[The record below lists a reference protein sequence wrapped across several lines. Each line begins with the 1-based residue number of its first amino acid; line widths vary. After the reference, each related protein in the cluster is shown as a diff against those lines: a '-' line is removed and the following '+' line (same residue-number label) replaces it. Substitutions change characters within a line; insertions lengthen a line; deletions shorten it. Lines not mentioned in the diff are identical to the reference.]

1 VAHSRRSGSVWR
13 TRPAVSSGRLGG
25 LSTLNSAELGMISEA
40 TIAGLVASGCVLQ
53 DAIDGIGERIA
64 ILKVSSPERFTVP
77 LEGYGSSVFT

>member
-1 VAHSRRSGSVWR
+1 
-13 TRPAVSSGRLGG
+13 
-25 LSTLNSAELGMISEA
+25 MISEA